1 MTTMGFGVLFGL
13 LLAVSG
19 WWLYSRWS
27 ELRDAQARRREA
39 ELLYIF
45 EAKMQR
51 PASIA
56 SSTTTAPAAPGD
68 FYPTLPGHR

>member
-1 MTTMGFGVLFGL
+1 MGFGVLFVL
-13 LLAVSG
+13 LMAVSG

-27 ELRDAQARRREA
+27 ELRDVQDRRREA

-51 PASIA
+51 PASTPSPTKPA
-56 SSTTTAPAAPGD
+56 SAAPGD
-68 FYPTLPGHR
+68 FHPTLPGDR